1 MLVLNLGVSDDYY
14 YIKGCSVEV
23 QTEPYYVLKIRHK
36 FDRNPL

>member
-23 QTEPYYVLKIRHK
+23 QTEPYYVLVSK
-36 FDRNPL
+36 